1 MINIKETIVVEGKDD
16 RSAVLAAVDANIICT
31 SGYGMNDKIID
42 SIRAAYQGPGIIIFT
57 DPDHA
62 GRKIRER
69 LTGLFPGAKHAYLTQ
84 LEAEKQGDIGIENAK
99 PESIIK
105 ALMNAHAEEFE
116 GDAVISMD
124 DLVSLGLA
132 GASESAK
139 KRELAGAALGIG
151 YANTK
156 TFLKRLRF
164 MGIDILTLEK
174 AVDETCI
181 GELQ

>member
-16 RSAVLAAVDANIICT
+16 RSAVLAAVDANILCT

-42 SIRAAYQGPGIIIFT
+42 AIRAAYEGPGIIIFT

-69 LTGLFPGAKHAYLTQ
+69 LTGLFPHAKHAYLTQ

-99 PESIIK
+99 PECIIK
-105 ALMNAHAEEFE
+105 ALENAHAEGVEFAA
-116 GDAVISMD
+116 GDLVSID
-124 DLVSLGLA
+124 DLVNLGLA
-132 GASESAK
+132 GASDSAK

-156 TFLKRLRF
+156 TFLKRLNYL
-164 MGIDILTLEK
+164 GISLERLIK
-174 AVDETCI
+174 AVNSE
-181 GELQ
+181 